1 MAQKSACIQNV
12 HQYVRS
18 ETRFLQRA
26 FDTLVRS
33 RRTLMYSYVLA
44 FYLEKNNQSMIFE
57 DNQGI
62 LEVTF
67 EMLSELLE
75 RELDCDLRDLNQW
88 KQKVQDQSFRLQQ
101 QRNNL
106 IKHVNAG
113 VENGELKS
121 RS

>member
-1 MAQKSACIQNV
+1 
-12 HQYVRS
+12 
-18 ETRFLQRA
+18 
-26 FDTLVRS
+26 
-33 RRTLMYSYVLA
+33 MYSYVLA